1 MLPCSVVTLTFSF
14 ITLEAEC
21 FLGPFASEGTDTPVV
36 PFSQW
41 NL

>member
-1 MLPCSVVTLTFSF
+1 MLVCSLVTLTFSF
-14 ITLEAEC
+14 TTLEAER
-21 FLGPFASEGTDTPVV
+21 FLGPLASEGTDTPVV